1 MEEVRKFR
9 FSLREAQ
16 SDRGVIKVFG
26 RASRKD
32 PNRIAQRDNLFYDER
47 SLSRNHALLGIK
59 LMEPLAD
66 GITMD
71 QFRIYVKDLESTY
84 GIVDLNSQESD
95 PFVIDLKNGERF
107 GLIKLNNPISVNQRR
122 GAKLKFQIDVDDV
135 GEDEFECRVSD
146 VSFDDSPLVTRPS
159 TCDNEIE
166 FLSMLQGFSPS
177 DSESESESE
186 GTPCAPNDDMDSVS
200 ENSFYSETSESYAL
214 VNLYTLPKVDIWDED
229 DEESDVRKE
238 DFKVNEERIG
248 NKRPLP
254 DADDEDAQDEGQD
267 IQFRPNKRAKTGIVS
282 KRDIIT
288 GTIGFLLGSV
298 GTIGFLIGIAG
309 RLE

>member
-16 SDRGVIKVFG
+16 GEKGVIKVIG

-32 PNRIAQRDNLFYDER
+32 PNRMAQRDNLFYDER

-59 LMEPLAD
+59 LMEPLED
-66 GITMD
+66 GNIVD
-71 QFRIYVKDLESTY
+71 QFRIYIKDLESTY
-84 GIVDLNSQESD
+84 GIVDLNSEESD

-107 GLIKLNNPISVNQRR
+107 GLVKLNQPISVNQRR
-122 GAKLKFQIDVDDV
+122 GAKLKFQVDVDDV
-135 GEDEFECRVSD
+135 GLGEFECRVSD

-159 TCDNEIE
+159 TCDDELE
-166 FLSMLQGFSPS
+166 FISPLQGISPS
-177 DSESESESE
+177 ESESESESE
-186 GTPCAPNDDMDSVS
+186 GTPCAPNNDLDSVS
-200 ENSFYSETSESYAL
+200 EDSFYSETSESYAL
-214 VNLYTLPKVDIWDED
+214 VNLYTLPKADIWEGD
-229 DEESDVRKE
+229 DEQRDVKR
-238 DFKVNEERIG
+238 DGFKVHEEKIG
-248 NKRPLP
+248 NKRPLS
-254 DADDEDAQDEGQD
+254 DEDDEDGQGRGQD
-267 IQFRPNKRAKTGIVS
+267 VQHRPNKRARVGVVS